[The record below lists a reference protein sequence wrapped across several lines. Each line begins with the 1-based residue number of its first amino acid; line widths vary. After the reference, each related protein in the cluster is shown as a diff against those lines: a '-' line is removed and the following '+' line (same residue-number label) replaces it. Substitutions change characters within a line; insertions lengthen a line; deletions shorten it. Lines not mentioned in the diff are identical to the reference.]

1 MIDNIAA
8 IFLDVGNTLRILT
21 QDGPYQAA
29 ARQRI
34 VDLVGAPDRPEDLDV
49 ELNKR
54 YKVYR
59 KWAFETLIEASEPE
73 LWTRWL
79 LPEYPADKIAGLA
92 HDLTYQFRQ
101 SMGRRVLAED
111 GRDVVIELHRRGY
124 VLGIISNV
132 ITTEEIP
139 DWLAADGLN
148 IYFRSVVLSS
158 VMGRRKPDPVL
169 FHEAARRAGV
179 GLGQCIY
186 VGDNASRDVVGSRR
200 AGFGGVILLPDPA
213 DRDKPIPAEFQPDL
227 IIHSLSDLLNHF
239 PARPIEVRAAS
250 ESGQLTQ
257 KPEQA

>member
-1 MIDNIAA
+1 MINTTDA

-21 QDGPYQAA
+21 QDPPYQAA

-34 VDLVGAPDRPEDLDV
+34 IDLVGAPDRPEDLDV

-54 YKVYR
+54 YKAYR

-79 LPEYPADKIAGLA
+79 LPEYPAEKIAGLA
-92 HDLTYQFRQ
+92 HELTYQFRQ
-101 SMGRRVLAED
+101 SMGRRVLAAD

-139 DWLAADGLN
+139 DWLAADGLD
-148 IYFRSVVLSS
+148 IYFKSVVLSS
-158 VMGRRKPDPVL
+158 VMGRRKPDPAL

-179 GLGQCIY
+179 ELSRCVY

-200 AGFGGVILLPDPA
+200 AGFGGVILLPDRA
-213 DRDKPIPAEFQPDL
+213 DRDKPIPAEFQPDRV
-227 IIHSLSDLLNHF
+227 IHSLSELLTHF
-239 PARPIEVRAAS
+239 PPRAV
-250 ESGQLTQ
+250 GHGLKQ
-257 KPEQA
+257 